1 MPSRKPAISIR
12 RPPTAPAAA
21 DVERFVSGGGDATVR
36 SQPFDPTP
44 AAAVPAKKGKGIHV
58 RKDGRVRR
66 RITAYLPPELAQHLA
81 LHAVATGREVSDVV
95 TAAVA
100 AYLAAGGR

>member
-1 MPSRKPAISIR
+1 VPSRKPEISIR
-12 RPPTAPAAA
+12 RPSSAPAPG
-21 DVERFVSGGGDATVR
+21 DIERFVSGQGGGQVPSPPGTA
-36 SQPFDPTP
+36 TP
-44 AAAVPAKKGKGIHV
+44 ATAKAKGIHV

-95 TAAVA
+95 AAAVS
-100 AYLAAGGR
+100 AYLTSGGR

>member
-12 RPPTAPAAA
+12 RPSSPPASA
-21 DVERFVSGGGDATVR
+21 DVERFVSGGGGGQGS
-36 SQPFDPTP
+36 SQPESAGPQP
-44 AAAVPAKKGKGIHV
+44 VVKAKGIHV